1 MAVNDDF
8 LGDAATARR
17 RKLLDKEW
25 NDRQSLD
32 SFHRENNRRAADSRY
47 SHANR
52 PRKPAPR
59 PDTTVHVPRS
69 APRVDV
75 PADVYGRR
83 ARTVQQAADIGSS
96 GKPSAT
102 RSAVGGA
109 AGGAATGAAV
119 GSLFGGVG
127 AVPGAVVGGVIGGAG
142 GAAKGHAAKR
152 AMRKAKLAALGPG
165 RQMLVAEFLVC
176 MVILA
181 LSPLTDKHQSEGA
194 PVLLKRGAAI
204 CATFFILGLIG
215 ASGRGAAKVAA
226 SLGALITLSLVVSDR
241 DIFSALANKMGAT
254 SSEPSGL
261 AAGNAVQD
269 VANNDITTESDIA
282 GEGAG

>member
-1 MAVNDDF
+1 MAVNPKAP
-8 LGDAATARR
+8 G
-17 RKLLDKEW
+17 
-25 NDRQSLD
+25 S
-32 SFHRENNRRAADSRY
+32 
-47 SHANR
+47 
-52 PRKPAPR
+52 PGPAPKL
-59 PDTTVHVPRS
+59 PHEQF
-69 APRVDV
+69 
-75 PADVYGRR
+75 ADKGH
-83 ARTVQQAADIGSS
+83 AVQQASSIGAT

-102 RSAVGGA
+102 RSALHGA
-109 AGGAATGAAV
+109 GGGAATGAAV
-119 GSLFGGVG
+119 GAAFGGVG
-127 AVPGAVVGGVIGGAG
+127 AVPGAVIGATLGGAG

-152 AMRKAKLAALGPG
+152 AARKAKLAALGPG